1 MDLQFQLHGRW
12 SHRVGHSG
20 HALEFRILGASL
32 GFAGILLGCRAT
44 GLRLGLSGLLFLPF
58 ARVTLALFTAL
69 CMVID
74 RILSPRSIKE
84 ERGSFGMGLLLS
96 KHPIPHA

>member
-32 GFAGILLGCRAT
+32 GFTGILGCRAT

-58 ARVTLALFTAL
+58 ARVTLTLLTAL

-74 RILSPRSIKE
+74 RILRPAVWGQLARAHDETASS
-84 ERGSFGMGLLLS
+84 
-96 KHPIPHA
+96 H